1 VTRTASTIR
10 GIRSTRVHAARFVT
24 SAFTATALA
33 CVSCAPHPAPAR
45 PPVREVCAPVPPC
58 PSWVQAFK
66 ESKATLHVYVFD
78 GVTTTAAC
86 TPGQT
91 LHATVYLDEQAV
103 GVADIPCL
111 DAPRTPP
118 PAYRVEGPRVAPGL
132 HELHVD
138 VQTPRGLIHGATLL
152 SLPAF
157 DIPTDGRGVV
167 FGSEVAVGLGP
178 DDIAIGAP
186 QVYAPSGF

>member
-1 VTRTASTIR
+1 MR
-10 GIRSTRVHAARFVT
+10 RSSRNDRRLVT
-24 SAFTATALA
+24 SALTASFLA
-33 CVSCAPHPAPAR
+33 CASCAPHPAPAR
-45 PPVREVCAPVPPC
+45 PAVKEICAPVPPC

-66 ESKATLHVYVFD
+66 ENRATLHVYVFD
-78 GVTTTAAC
+78 GVSTTVAC
-86 TPGQT
+86 TKGQT
-91 LHATVYLDEQAV
+91 LHATVYLDEQAI
-103 GVADIPCL
+103 GVADVPCL
-111 DAPRTPP
+111 DAAKTPP
-118 PAYRVEGPRVAPGL
+118 AAYRVEGGKVGPGL

-157 DIPTDGRGVV
+157 DMPTDGRGVV
-167 FGSEVAVGLGP
+167 FGAEVAVGLGP